1 MTYSQKQEKAIN
13 RLTYNSRNYLGLI
26 VLTFCKST
34 IILFNVK

>member
-26 VLTFCKST
+26 VPYFLQKYDYS
-34 IILFNVK
+34 L